1 MALKDITRPRQ
12 IIRKRSPLPA
22 LPAGTTPGGTEV
34 GDPRIA
40 RLRWLI
46 YALALLSSLLQSAI
60 APLLPSYAHRFQ
72 LGGVQIAALLAA
84 TGVAALVIS
93 LPAGALS
100 DRFGA
105 RVLTLWSGWL
115 IVVATLGQA
124 FAPNFPVLLA
134 TRLVFGLGYGIVW
147 TAALTW
153 LARASGDETCLAGTI
168 TASGFGCIVG
178 PAFAG
183 FIAEYFGL
191 AAPFVVATVLMVAV
205 TLLLTAIDLEGAS
218 VVERTRILVSVRTAA
233 ADLKVLG
240 ATIAVTL
247 AGASAA
253 LVTLVAP
260 LELHGSGAS
269 EGSIGVA
276 FSLAAVLFILGSAV
290 TRRVGHRAVRLKTV
304 LGAGLVLALVMS
316 PASASAAPLFVVVM
330 LCATS
335 AVRSVLWA
343 VGYPLGASGATQAGV
358 GLGVVMGLLNLVWA
372 LASVVSPLLAGA
384 LVGPLGARGTFVV
397 AQAVLGAGLA
407 IGWLTFHM
415 RVPVRHVRVRHL

>member
-1 MALKDITRPRQ
+1 MPPPPSGEA
-12 IIRKRSPLPA
+12 S
-22 LPAGTTPGGTEV
+22 GGSEEV
-34 GDPRIA
+34 DRRIG

-84 TGVAALVIS
+84 TGIAALVIS

-115 IVVATLGQA
+115 IVVATLAQA
-124 FAPNFPVLLA
+124 FAPSFAVLLA
-134 TRLVFGLGYGIVW
+134 SRLVFGLGYGIVW

-153 LARASGDETCLAGTI
+153 LARASGDETSLAGTV

-178 PAFAG
+178 PAFSG
-183 FIAEYFGL
+183 FIAQYFGL
-191 AAPFVVATVLMVAV
+191 AAPFVVATVLMVAL

-218 VVERTRILVSVRTAA
+218 SVERTSVVASLRAA
-233 ADLKVLG
+233 AVDLKVLG
-240 ATIAVTL
+240 ATVAVAI
-247 AGASAA
+247 AGASSA
-253 LVTLVAP
+253 LVTLIAP

-276 FSLAAVLFILGSAV
+276 FSVAAVLFILGSAV
-290 TRRVGHRAVRLKTV
+290 TRRAGLRAVRLKTV
-304 LGAGLVLALVMS
+304 FGAGLVLALVMTLS
-316 PASASAAPLFVVVM
+316 TASVTPLFVVAM

-343 VGYPLGASGATQAGV
+343 VGYPLGASGANQAGV

-384 LVGPLGARGTFVV
+384 LIGPLGARGTFAV
-397 AQAVLGAGLA
+397 AQVVLGAGLV
-407 IGWLTFHM
+407 IGWLAFHV
-415 RVPVRHVRVRHL
+415 RVPVRGVRVGHL

>member
-1 MALKDITRPRQ
+1 MPPPPSGEA
-12 IIRKRSPLPA
+12 S
-22 LPAGTTPGGTEV
+22 GGSEEV
-34 GDPRIA
+34 DRRIG

-84 TGVAALVIS
+84 TGIAALVIS

-115 IVVATLGQA
+115 IVVATLAQA
-124 FAPNFPVLLA
+124 FAPSFAVLLA
-134 TRLVFGLGYGIVW
+134 SRLVFGLGYGIVW

-153 LARASGDETCLAGTI
+153 LARASGDETSLAGTV

-178 PAFAG
+178 PAFSG
-183 FIAEYFGL
+183 FIAQYFGL
-191 AAPFVVATVLMVAV
+191 AAPFVVATVLMVAL

-218 VVERTRILVSVRTAA
+218 SVERTSVVASLRAA
-233 ADLKVLG
+233 AVDLKVLG
-240 ATIAVTL
+240 ATVAVAI
-247 AGASAA
+247 AGASSA
-253 LVTLVAP
+253 LVTLIAP

-276 FSLAAVLFILGSAV
+276 FSVAAVLFILGSAV
-290 TRRVGHRAVRLKTV
+290 TRRAGLRAVRLKTV
-304 LGAGLVLALVMS
+304 FGAGLVLALVMTLS
-316 PASASAAPLFVVVM
+316 TASVTPLFVVAM

-343 VGYPLGASGATQAGV
+343 VGYPLGASGANQAGV

-384 LVGPLGARGTFVV
+384 LIGPLGARGTFAV
-397 AQAVLGAGLA
+397 AQVVLGAGLV
-407 IGWLTFHM
+407 IGWLAFHV
-415 RVPVRHVRVRHL
+415 RVPVRGVRVGHH